1 MPRSCNPNPNPN
13 PNQAVAC
20 ASLVSLEEL
29 WLNDNPVA
37 EEAHL
42 ADLAL
47 LPRLQTLYLASSI
60 SPPHT
65 RHPSLPHPPR
75 PPHPPQAGSP
85 ISKLPDYVRVVLG
98 LAPTSLAQL
107 DADLVSVHRQREQRA
122 QPRPAP
128 PAAPPAAPQAETPLT
143 ETPLAETPLSET
155 PRVEAAAVPS
165 VGQREGDTSAGEPQ
179 GEATREGTGAS
190 ESGRA
195 GLTPL

>member
-1 MPRSCNPNPNPN
+1 M
-13 PNQAVAC
+13 
-20 ASLVSLEEL
+20 
-29 WLNDNPVA
+29 
-37 EEAHL
+37 
-42 ADLAL
+42 
-47 LPRLQTLYLASSI
+47 
-60 SPPHT
+60 
-65 RHPSLPHPPR
+65 
-75 PPHPPQAGSP
+75 
-85 ISKLPDYVRVVLG
+85 RVVLG

-128 PAAPPAAPQAETPLT
+128 PAAPQA

-155 PRVEAAAVPS
+155 PRVGAAAVPS

-179 GEATREGTGAS
+179 GEATMEGTGASELS

>member
-1 MPRSCNPNPNPN
+1 
-13 PNQAVAC
+13 
-20 ASLVSLEEL
+20 
-29 WLNDNPVA
+29 
-37 EEAHL
+37 
-42 ADLAL
+42 
-47 LPRLQTLYLASSI
+47 
-60 SPPHT
+60 
-65 RHPSLPHPPR
+65 
-75 PPHPPQAGSP
+75 
-85 ISKLPDYVRVVLG
+85 LPDYVRVVLG

-128 PAAPPAAPQAETPLT
+128 QAAPPAAPQ
-143 ETPLAETPLSET
+143 AETPLSET

-179 GEATREGTGAS
+179 GEATREGTKEGTGAS